1 MNTQTPWRGIFVIV
15 VTPFDDD
22 LNLDEASLRQEIA
35 YCLDAGVHGLVG
47 PANASE
53 FGTLSDAE
61 KETWIRVVLDA
72 CGDRV
77 PFIATTSGLHA
88 HGAASFSRWAQEQGA
103 AGIMAM
109 PPYLL
114 HPDAAGCYTYY
125 QQLSQAVS
133 IPIVIQNFL
142 GPIGTPMSSAQVGR
156 MCRELDTV
164 QYVKEETWPEPRQLS
179 ATLQAA
185 GDSCLGVFGG
195 QGGVFLLDEYRRGA
209 CGNMPACQIA
219 QQHVRLWELLEAD
232 REPEARALFN
242 QVLPLISFE
251 RLHGVA
257 VYKEVLQRRGVF
269 RTPHC
274 RMPKYFLDAQDRM
287 ELDAILEGVEP
298 ALVR

>member
-1 MNTQTPWRGIFVIV
+1 MNLQSSWRGIFVIV
-15 VTPFDDD
+15 VTPFDAD
-22 LNLDEASLRQEIA
+22 LNLDEASLRREIE

-61 KETWIRVVLDA
+61 KETWIRIVLDA
-72 CGDRV
+72 CQDRV

-88 HGAASFSRWAQEQGA
+88 NVAASFSRWAQDQGA

-114 HPDAAGCYTYY
+114 HPDAAGCYAYY
-125 QQLSQAVS
+125 RQLSQAVS

-156 MCRELDTV
+156 MCRELDAV

-179 ATLQAA
+179 ATLAA
-185 GDSCLGVFGG
+185 TGDSCRGVFGG

-219 QQHVRLWELLEAD
+219 HQHVQLWDLLEANQ
-232 REPEARALFN
+232 PAAARALFN
-242 QVLPLISFE
+242 RILPLISFE

-257 VYKEVLQRRGVF
+257 VYKEVLQRRGIF
-269 RTPHC
+269 RTTHC
-274 RMPKYFLDAQDRM
+274 RMPKYFLDDQDRM